1 MQVPVPNGHRYT
13 LQQRIPRVPL
23 SSLREAAAHS
33 QELGKIIGEVYPK
46 DIKCGCEECALHA
59 GPCTNALFGGSAFGW
74 PNECGTCR
82 TMYCNSCAIFCGWC
96 AYTICRVCDFCQEC
110 DASCCPLC
118 VPLEVCVV
126 CGVASCPSLLVV
138 CTSCGKG
145 ACDHCLSVQPSWNCE
160 GRGTDREGD
169 VGCDQKCCPNC
180 RVAPAPH
187 TRCAYCAKNMCS
199 HCLADPDHGCAT

>member
-1 MQVPVPNGHRYT
+1 MATVTRYNNAFRGCRCPLCVKRPPT
-13 LQQRIPRVPL
+13 PRSSARSSGRSIPRTSSAVARSVLYTRARAPMLFSAGRPL
-23 SSLREAAAHS
+23 DGPTSAAPAARCTVIAAPS
-33 QELGKIIGEVYPK
+33 F
-46 DIKCGCEECALHA
+46 A
-59 GPCTNALFGGSAFGW
+59 GG
-74 PNECGTCR
+74 
-82 TMYCNSCAIFCGWC
+82 